1 MSEKTKKIVLIGNG
15 FDLRTG
21 VKTTFREFFRFVI
34 YGVIWHNY
42 SKSEVL
48 KTIITNDK
56 HLIFKVDTGVQ
67 PEEIFPKYFNEKI
80 QNKVKVIADVQREK
94 ERENWEKEHPNENL
108 LPSKHP
114 LEILLKIEKEEK
126 NKEKRITISDYC
138 RKLIDTEFGKYFFK
152 HLLKSPY
159 LEEALRIDLSEPAE
173 WLFGYGSGD
182 HEANDKFLRWSV
194 IYGLKDTWAEMGKH
208 NCIPNDTNLGR
219 GLETIAHIVEYNL
232 NKSRGNIALWSDVE
246 TVIELLITRDKKLKT
261 KYKVVDDLPEWDSN
275 TLESFS
281 DGLNLFEIL
290 LTKYLS
296 EIQNIDITKNYA
308 QNFFDKIV
316 NNHIESLTRRSHGAV
331 DEDVARELLDISN
344 ADIVINYN
352 YTNIAKRLFEGI
364 LSSEQEDKIV
374 HINGSIESK
383 PGTQNEFETNIV
395 VGYTNFSDEDVS
407 KDLYPFEKICRRIIK
422 NTEYLDINDRIDN
435 SWFDLVIIGH
445 SCGMADSDVLGK
457 LLCNPKLNNAVILCH
472 SINTLVSNFNN
483 IKKVIDLENY
493 IKKDNND
500 EDNKLNTFSDL
511 ISYTAIFRH
520 INDDKPAKNLFFA
533 VENSEEETAN
543 PEEADNPR
551 ENTENADTTKK
562 YKVKSALCL
571 LGACLL
577 FILGSCIYLV

>member
-56 HLIFKVDTGVQ
+56 HLTFKVDTGVQ

-80 QNKVKVIADVQREK
+80 QNKVKVIADVQSDK
-94 ERENWEKEHPNENL
+94 EREHWEKEHPNENL

-114 LEILLKIEKEEK
+114 LEILLDIDQKEKEEEK
-126 NKEKRITISDYC
+126 EEEKRITVFDYC
-138 RKLIDTEFGKYFFK
+138 RMLIDTEFGKYFFK

-159 LEEALRIDLSEPAE
+159 LEEALRIDLSYPAE
-173 WLFGYGSGD
+173 WIFGYEAD
-182 HEANDKFLRWSV
+182 NHDANDKFLRWSV
-194 IYGLKDTWAEMGKH
+194 IYGLKDAWAEMEEQ
-208 NCIPNDTNLGR
+208 NCIPDNTSLGE

-246 TVIELLITRDKKLKT
+246 TVIELLIARDEKLKT
-261 KYKVVDDLPEWDSN
+261 KYKVSKDDFPDWDSN

-281 DGLNLFEIL
+281 KGLNLFEIL

-383 PGTQNEFETNIV
+383 LGTQNEFETNIV

-422 NTEYLDINDRIDN
+422 NTEYVDINDRIDN

-483 IKKVIDLENY
+483 IKKVIDLENKNHIENY
-493 IKKDNND
+493 IKNDNND

-511 ISYTAIFRH
+511 MSYTTIFRH
-520 INDDKPAKNLFFA
+520 INDHKTAKNLFFA
-533 VENSEEETAN
+533 VENSE
-543 PEEADNPR
+543 D
-551 ENTENADTTKK
+551 
-562 YKVKSALCL
+562 
-571 LGACLL
+571 
-577 FILGSCIYLV
+577 